1 MSFPH
6 EDFIVYQ
13 KSIELITLIHPLI
26 ECIPARYAARD
37 QLDRASTS
45 IALNLAEGN
54 ARFSKRDRA
63 RFFQFAH
70 GSTVECAACLDVLV
84 ARQVISKDITTEP
97 KALLLEISKILLK
110 LLDQLDCRI
119 AEESHEVYLPDNR

>member
-1 MSFPH
+1 MLFPH
-6 EDFIVYQ
+6 ENLIVYQ
-13 KSIELITLIHPLI
+13 KAIEFITLAHPII
-26 ECIPARYAARD
+26 EGIPARYAARD

-45 IALNLAEGN
+45 IALNTAEGN
-54 ARFSKRDRA
+54 ARFSKKDRA

-84 ARQVISKDITTEP
+84 ARQVIRLEEVAEP
-97 KALLLEISKILLK
+97 KSLLVEISKILLK

-119 AEESHEVYLPDNR
+119 A